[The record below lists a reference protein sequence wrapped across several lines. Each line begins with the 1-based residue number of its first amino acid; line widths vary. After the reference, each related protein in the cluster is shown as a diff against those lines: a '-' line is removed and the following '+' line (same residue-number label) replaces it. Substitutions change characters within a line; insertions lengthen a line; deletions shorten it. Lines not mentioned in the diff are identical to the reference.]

1 MNLPEL
7 QAKVRQIEIR
17 TRRLVSDLMIGQYQS
32 IFKGQGMD
40 FDDIREYQPGDEIR
54 HIDWNVTARLNQ
66 PFIKQYVEERELT
79 IMLVVDL
86 SASGTFGS
94 GEQTKRDLAAEV
106 AALLAFAAQRNNDKV
121 GLTLFTERVEKYV
134 APAKSN
140 RHVLRLVRDILEHTP
155 DHRGGDLRHAL
166 QHLQKIFRRR
176 AVMVVLS
183 DFLDPLPVSA
193 LQQARRR
200 HDVIAIQITDLHEE
214 KLPTL
219 GRITIED
226 AETGEVG
233 EVTLRNEEELSAFS
247 RQQAHAQEELEQQL
261 SGIGIDH
268 IRLRT
273 NESYIPGL
281 SKFFRNR
288 IERQRRV

>member
-32 IFKGQGMD
+32 VFKGQGMD
-40 FDDIREYQPGDEIR
+40 FDDIREYQPGDEVR

-66 PFIKQYVEERELT
+66 PFIKQYIEERELT

-86 SASGTFGS
+86 SASGSFGS
-94 GEQTKRDLAAEV
+94 GEQTKRELAAEV
-106 AALLAFAAQRNNDKV
+106 AAVLAFAAQRNNDKV

-134 APAKSN
+134 APAKGN
-140 RHVLRLVRDILEHTP
+140 RHVLRLVRDILEHMP
-155 DHRGGDLRHAL
+155 GHRGGDMHHAL
-166 QHLQKIFRRR
+166 QHLQKTFRRR

-193 LQQARRR
+193 LQQAQRR
-200 HDVIAIQITDLHEE
+200 HDVIAIQITDPHEE
-214 KLPTL
+214 TLPTL
-219 GRITIED
+219 GRITMED

-247 RQQAHAQEELEQQL
+247 HHQAHAQEELEQQL
-261 SGIGIDH
+261 CGIGIDH

-273 NESYIPGL
+273 NEPYVPGL
-281 SKFFRNR
+281 SKFFRTR
-288 IERQRRV
+288 LERQRRV

>member
-79 IMLVVDL
+79 VMLVIDL

-106 AALLAFAAQRNNDKV
+106 AAVLAFAAQRNNDKV

-134 APAKSN
+134 APAKGN
-140 RHVLRLVRDILEHTP
+140 RHVLRLVRDILDHKP
-155 DHRGGDLRHAL
+155 GHRGGDFRHAL
-166 QHLQKIFRRR
+166 QHLQKTFRRR

-183 DFLDPLPVSA
+183 DFLDPLPLSA

-200 HDVIAIQITDLHEE
+200 HDVIAIQITDPHEE
-214 KLPTL
+214 ALPAL

>member
-7 QAKVRQIEIR
+7 QAQVRQIEIR

-32 IFKGQGMD
+32 VFKGQGMD
-40 FDDIREYQPGDEIR
+40 FDDIREYQPGDEVR

-79 IMLVVDL
+79 VMLVVDL

-94 GEQTKRDLAAEV
+94 GRQTKRELAAEV
-106 AALLAFAAQRNNDKV
+106 GAVLAFAAQRNNDKG

-134 APAKSN
+134 APAKGN
-140 RHVLRLVRDILEHTP
+140 RHVLRVVRDILEHAP

-166 QHLQKIFRRR
+166 QHLQKSFRRR
-176 AVMVVLS
+176 SVMVLLS
-183 DFLDPLPVSA
+183 DFLDPLPIST

-200 HDVIAIQITDLHEE
+200 HDVVAIQITDPHEE
-214 KLPTL
+214 QLPAL
-219 GRITIED
+219 GRMTLED

-233 EVTLRNEEELSAFS
+233 EVTLRSEEELDAFF
-247 RQQAHAQEELEQQL
+247 RHRAEAQDELKQQFNGL
-261 SGIGIDH
+261 GIDH
-268 IRLRT
+268 IRLRA
-273 NESYIPGL
+273 NEPFVPELGR
-281 SKFFRNR
+281 FFRTR
-288 IERQRRV
+288 LERQRRT